1 MAIQSKVN
9 KKRWLFPSLIVLM
22 RVLFGIGWLLA
33 GVTKISEKL
42 WFKEPGVFLNEYLIS
57 ALEKP
62 NVPLFYKIFIENV
75 ALEYMMTL
83 NYVIPIVQII
93 LGVLIIM
100 GLLTIP
106 SILICLFM
114 HINFILSGNM
124 NLMSLVLYTST
135 FTLIIFRTEIY
146 HLSLDKYFNLD
157 ILFTT
162 NENKREKNNS
172 MPPEKERLLRNT

>member
-22 RVLFGIGWLLA
+22 RVLFGVGWLLA
-33 GVTKISEKL
+33 GLTKISEKL

-62 NVPLFYKIFIENV
+62 NIPLFYKIFIEHV
-75 ALEYMMTL
+75 AIEYVMTL

-93 LGVLIIM
+93 LGLLIIM
-100 GLLTIP
+100 GLLTVP

-124 NLMSLVLYTST
+124 NLMSLVLYTSA
-135 FTLIIFRTEIY
+135 FTLIIFRKNMY
-146 HLSLDKYFNLD
+146 HLSLDNYFHLD
-157 ILFTT
+157 TLFT
-162 NENKREKNNS
+162 NNKSK
-172 MPPEKERLLRNT
+172 PPKIRKIAQ